1 MRRSIPFHHVKQRG
15 FVLIA
20 SMLMLVVLTF
30 MAVAMYHSFTTQQN
44 MTANTKEKG
53 RAFQMAQST
62 LQYAEY
68 QLLTRGLGI
77 FPTTCTAP
85 PSPSSTF
92 TVCGSLSTEH
102 VVIVPPSSGNPEWSL
117 TNAMTYNPDN
127 QDTSVAISTT
137 PGQNTYYREPEYYV
151 QYLGTTTATTCPT
164 SKPALYEVTALA
176 FGASPNTVAMVQST
190 YQLLP
195 TVCNLGGP

>member
-1 MRRSIPFHHVKQRG
+1 MRRPIKFNRHKQRG

-30 MAVAMYHSFTTQQN
+30 MAVAMYHNVTTQQS

-62 LQYAEY
+62 LQYGEY
-68 QLLTRGLGI
+68 ELLTRGLDI
-77 FPTTCTAP
+77 YPTNCTAP

-92 TVCGSLSTEH
+92 TVCGSSPTEAAS
-102 VVIVPPSSGNPEWSL
+102 VFNPSSSNPQWSIK
-117 TNAMTYNPDN
+117 NAMTYDPDN
-127 QDTSVAISTT
+127 QDSNVDISTT
-137 PGQNTYYREPEYYV
+137 PGQNTYYKEPQYYV

-164 SKPALYEVTALA
+164 SKPALYQVTALA
-176 FGASPNTVAMVQST
+176 FGASPNTVAVVQST
-190 YQLLP
+190 YQLVP
-195 TVCNLGGP
+195 TVCNIGAP